1 MKKSFACGLVVLTLA
16 ISLCSC
22 RVGCETRN
30 WQGGKAIPAEGGT
43 VVWRPTLD
51 VNVQVI
57 PDIRE
62 VGFGFYDSNYNWIS
76 FAQLDADSV
85 KIKGE
90 GYEKITGEWFEVL
103 ASTNVV
109 VVTFSAND
117 TSSNERVLEALI
129 SDGGYELG
137 PDVRV
142 TQAPLTKL
150 R

>member
-1 MKKSFACGLVVLTLA
+1 MKKSFVFALMVLTLA
-16 ISLCSC
+16 ICLCSC
-22 RVGCETRN
+22 GRGCKTRN
-30 WQGGKAIPAEGGT
+30 WQGGKEIPAEGGT

-57 PDIRE
+57 PNIRAL
-62 VGFGFYDSNYNWIS
+62 GCGFYDSNYNWIS

-90 GYEKITGEWFEVL
+90 GYEKITGEWFEVF

-109 VVTFSAND
+109 IVSFSAND
-117 TSSNERVLEALI
+117 TSSNERVLDAFI
-129 SDGGYELG
+129 SDGEYELG

-142 TQAPLTKL
+142 SQCPKL

>member
-1 MKKSFACGLVVLTLA
+1 M
-16 ISLCSC
+16 
-22 RVGCETRN
+22 
-30 WQGGKAIPAEGGT
+30 
-43 VVWRPTLD
+43 VWRPTLD

-129 SDGGYELG
+129 SDGAYELG

-142 TQAPLTKL
+142 TQAPLTKW